1 MKSENLVRLK
11 HILDAISK
19 IESYL
24 QGYDET
30 QFYQDGLRQ
39 DGVIRQ
45 LEIIG
50 EAAKNLTNEFRENHS
65 HIPWKQICGIRD
77 RLAHGY
83 YEISLK
89 IVWDTTQSNLPILK
103 NEVARILDVL
113 DETSKADKLN

>member
-1 MKSENLVRLK
+1 MKNENLVRLK
-11 HILDAISK
+11 HILDAINK

-24 QGYDET
+24 QDHDEA

-45 LEIIG
+45 LEIVG
-50 EAAKNLTNEFRENHS
+50 EAAKNLTSELRENNP
-65 HIPWKQICGIRD
+65 HIPWKQVCGIRD

-89 IVWDTTQSNLPILK
+89 IVWDTAQDDLPILK
-103 NEVARILDVL
+103 TEVEKIL
-113 DETSKADKLN
+113 ETLK